1 MLQSKNVAN
10 VGLNAGWING
20 WADSELPARRRT
32 TPVRTRCR
40 APALAHDD
48 HPDQHR
54 NDCSEPDR
62 DVLRS
67 ADVGLA
73 VQSYS
78 TTGLPGVN
86 PNVLSNYGGN
96 FVHKYLR
103 DIR

>member
-1 MLQSKNVAN
+1 MRPTPADPSPPCPASPLLLVALLALL
-10 VGLNAGWING
+10 VALLLA
-20 WADSELPARRRT
+20 LP
-32 TPVRTRCR
+32 
-40 APALAHDD
+40 APALATTIIQINTGTVV
-48 HPDQHR
+48 PNQTVTYFGL
-54 NDCSEPDR
+54 P
-62 DVLRS
+62 V
-67 ADVGLA
+67 VGLA

>member
-1 MLQSKNVAN
+1 MNTN
-10 VGLNAGWING
+10 FHNG
-20 WADSELPARRRT
+20 WADLSFPQDAGYVGSHTLS
-32 TPVRTRCR
+32 
-40 APALAHDD
+40 APALGTTIIQINTGTVV
-48 HPDQHR
+48 PNQTVTYFGL
-54 NDCSEPDR
+54 P
-62 DVLRS
+62 V
-67 ADVGLA
+67 VGLA